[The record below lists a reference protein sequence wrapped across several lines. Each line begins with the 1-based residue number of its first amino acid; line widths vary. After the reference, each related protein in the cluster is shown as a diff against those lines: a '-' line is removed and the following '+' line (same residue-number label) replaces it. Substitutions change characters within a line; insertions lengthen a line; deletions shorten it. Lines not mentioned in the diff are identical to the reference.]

1 MIDVDELTHHLRDFA
16 EARDWEKFHSPKNLV
31 MAMNVEMAELM
42 EHFEWMTEQ
51 QSLNLDAKTRE
62 EVGLEMADVM
72 IYLVRMADRCSI
84 DLDEAVQ
91 CKLLINAEKY
101 PSIEVGRDFKEER

>member
-1 MIDVDELTHHLRDFA
+1 MINIEDLKQYLRDFA

-51 QSLNLDAKTRE
+51 QSLNLNADTRE
-62 EVGLEMADVM
+62 EVALEMADVM
-72 IYLVRMADRCSI
+72 IYLVRMADRCGV
-84 DLDEAVQ
+84 DLDDAVKR
-91 CKLLINAEKY
+91 KLMINAQKY
-101 PSIEVGRDFKEER
+101 PSIEVERRLKEEK

>member
-1 MIDVDELTHHLRDFA
+1 MINTENLKQYLREFA
-16 EARDWEKFHSPKNLV
+16 DARDWEKYHSPKNLV
-31 MAMNVEMAELM
+31 MAMSVEMAELM

-51 QSLNLDAKTRE
+51 QSLNLDAKTRD

-84 DLDEAVQ
+84 DLDKAVQ